1 MDSIQ
6 VKNLT
11 KSYNGF
17 KAVDRI
23 SFTVKKGSI
32 FAFLG
37 PNGAGKSTSIKIFTS
52 LLKPDKGSVR
62 IEGIDAINDHTAA
75 RKKFGIV
82 FQDPSIDEELTAYE
96 NLVFHAVLY
105 GVSKDKEKKIQEAL
119 KIVGLQEKKNHLVKT
134 FSGGMKR
141 RLEIGRSFIHRPEV
155 LFLDEPTTGLD
166 PQTRNAI
173 WEHIHK
179 LNKEHNMTIFLTT
192 HYMPEAEQVA
202 DEIAIIDHGRIIER
216 GTLQELQQ
224 RMKVTSLEEI
234 FLKLTGKDLREEHAS
249 SVDQMRMGRRLH
261 R

>member
-11 KSYNGF
+11 KSYNGL
-17 KAVDRI
+17 KAVDNI

-37 PNGAGKSTSIKIFTS
+37 PNGAGKSTSIKMFTS
-52 LLKPDKGSVR
+52 LLKPDKGSIR
-62 IEGIDAINDHTAA
+62 IEGIDAIKNRNAV

-105 GVSKDKEKKIQEAL
+105 GVTKDREKRIKEAL
-119 KIVGLQEKKNHLVKT
+119 RIVGLTEKKHNLVKT

-141 RLEIGRSFIHRPEV
+141 RLEIGRSFVHRPDV

-173 WEHIHK
+173 WEHINM

-192 HYMPEAEQVA
+192 HYMPEAEEVA
-202 DEIAIIDHGRIIER
+202 EEIAIIDHGAIIAK
-216 GTLQELQQ
+216 GTLKELQKK
-224 RMKVTSLEEI
+224 MDVTSLEEI
-234 FLKLTGKDLREEHAS
+234 FLKLTGKDLRDEHAS
-249 SVDQMRMGRRLH
+249 GVDQMRISRRMH